1 MVDGEV
7 VATHDM
13 EPQRCNRRRGL
24 FGKTAPHDEGS
35 HLEGKVGAPLFFFIV
50 WHGELRLLTARGS
63 SQVAAEAE
71 GDEAAKPLATTES
84 GQWLGFRVKA
94 TYILDLEDE
103 EAPRPVRHH
112 SG

>member
-1 MVDGEV
+1 MQSE
-7 VATHDM
+7 ARTIW
-13 EPQRCNRRRGL
+13 ENSSPRRREPPRGQ
-24 FGKTAPHDEGS
+24 GGS
-35 HLEGKVGAPLFFFIV
+35 PLIFFIV